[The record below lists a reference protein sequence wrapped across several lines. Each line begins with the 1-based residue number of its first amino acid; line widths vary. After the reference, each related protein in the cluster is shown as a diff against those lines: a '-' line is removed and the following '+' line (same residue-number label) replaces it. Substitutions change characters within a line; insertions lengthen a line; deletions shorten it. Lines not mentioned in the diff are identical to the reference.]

1 MMMREAKVDVFCDP
15 KRQRAA
21 GFPVITAPLSL
32 DMVRK
37 AETFARVLERNLP
50 SVENYTG
57 IEAADRYKLGFL
69 AEFAFANVLKHAGRA
84 FVYQPRLDG
93 VSDNGT
99 DFRVAVNQVTHSI
112 DVKTASRSHH
122 RYLMVPDAMWRK
134 HGGSSD
140 FYIGARLDL
149 DELACELWG
158 VATWLDVARARR
170 VRPLGLRGRW
180 RALRRRCAAAGGR
193 RWRHTGTGSCSIYG
207 RRKSATRCSR

>member
-21 GFPVITAPLSL
+21 GFPVITASLSL

-158 VATWLDVARARR
+158 VATWLDIARAP
-170 VRPLGLRGRW
+170 VRTPGDGLAPDVLAPT
-180 RALRRRCAAAGGR
+180 RAIHLEELRTIESFVTHLDAGMAHVQGP
-193 RWRHTGTGSCSIYG
+193 SL
-207 RRKSATRCSR
+207 